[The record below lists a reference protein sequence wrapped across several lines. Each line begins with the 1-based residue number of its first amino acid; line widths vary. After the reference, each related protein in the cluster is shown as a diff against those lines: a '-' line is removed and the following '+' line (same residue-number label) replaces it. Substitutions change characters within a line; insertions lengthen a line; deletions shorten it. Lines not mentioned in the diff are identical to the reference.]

1 MKKIAKTAFIYAIA
15 AMIFGVI
22 YREGSKFL
30 ELTTRTN
37 WSIVHTHL
45 FVLGMLFFLIVL
57 LIEKNFNITKDK
69 KFNMFYIIYNTGLIL
84 TTIMLWVRGI
94 AQITNNVPTMY
105 DKMISGVSGIGH
117 ILLGVGIILFFAI
130 LMKRINKEKSK
141 TNEK

>member
-1 MKKIAKTAFIYAIA
+1 MKKITKTAFIYAIA

-30 ELTTRTN
+30 ELTIRTN

-69 KFNMFYIIYNTGLIL
+69 KFNLFYIIYNTGLIL

-105 DKMISGVSGIGH
+105 DKMISGISGIGH
-117 ILLGVGIILFFAI
+117 ILLGVGIIIFFSI
-130 LMKRINKEKSK
+130 LMKRVKDEKNK
-141 TNEK
+141 TN

>member
-1 MKKIAKTAFIYAIA
+1 MKKITKTAFIYAIA
-15 AMIFGVI
+15 AMIFGII

-30 ELTTRTN
+30 ELTIRTN

-69 KFNMFYIIYNTGLIL
+69 KFNLFYIIYNTGLIL

-105 DKMISGVSGIGH
+105 DKMISGISGIGH
-117 ILLGVGIILFFAI
+117 ILLGVGIIIFFSI
-130 LMKRINKEKSK
+130 LMKRVKDEKNK
-141 TNEK
+141 TN

>member
-1 MKKIAKTAFIYAIA
+1 MKKIAKTTFIYAIA
-15 AMIFGVI
+15 AMIFGII

-117 ILLGVGIILFFAI
+117 ILLGVGIVLFFI
-130 LMKRINKEKSK
+130 LLVNQVKKEK
-141 TNEK
+141 

>member
-1 MKKIAKTAFIYAIA
+1 MKKITKTAFIYAIA

-30 ELTTRTN
+30 ELTIRTN

-69 KFNMFYIIYNTGLIL
+69 KFNLFYIIYNTGLIL

-94 AQITNNVPTMY
+94 AQITNNVSTMY
-105 DKMISGVSGIGH
+105 DKMISGISGIGH
-117 ILLGVGIILFFAI
+117 ILLGVGIIIFFSI
-130 LMKRINKEKSK
+130 LMKRVKDEKNK
-141 TNEK
+141 TN